1 MFKPSGANTGIFQD
15 ISVNIIAVDG
25 VAPKIPHTSQVSYRM

>member
-15 ISVNIIAVDG
+15 IYVNIIAVDG
-25 VAPKIPHTSQVSYRM
+25 VAPKNTPYFTGEL